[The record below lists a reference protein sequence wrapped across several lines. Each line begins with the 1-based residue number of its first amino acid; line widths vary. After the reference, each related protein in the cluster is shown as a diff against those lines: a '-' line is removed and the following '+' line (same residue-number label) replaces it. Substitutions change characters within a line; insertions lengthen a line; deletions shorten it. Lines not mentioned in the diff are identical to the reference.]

1 MSLSISLSG
10 LNAASRRFDSAAFDV
25 ARASTQRLGQPVTG
39 VEPIASVQGASGQAP
54 TPARPVPVPP
64 PAQQA
69 GAQPGPTGLAQP
81 TAEDPDLPRTMVDMI
96 TASNAV
102 LANVQ
107 AIRRQNESLDV
118 VLKLR

>member
-10 LNAASRRFDSAAFDV
+10 LSAASRRLDSAAFEV
-25 ARASTQRLGQPVTG
+25 ARASTQRIGQSVTG
-39 VEPIASVQGASGQAP
+39 AEPVAGVQGASDQAP
-54 TPARPVPVPP
+54 PP
-64 PAQQA
+64 PAPEQARQA
-69 GAQPGPTGLAQP
+69 GGRPAPAGLALP

-96 TASNAV
+96 AASNAI

-107 AIRRQNESLDV
+107 AIKRQNESLEA

>member
-10 LNAASRRFDSAAFDV
+10 LNAASRRLDAAAFDV

-39 VEPIASVQGASGQAP
+39 VETVAAVQGASGQAP
-54 TPARPVPVPP
+54 AP
-64 PAQQA
+64 PAPTQGPQA
-69 GAQPGPTGLAQP
+69 GARPGLTGLAQP
-81 TAEDPDLPRTMVDMI
+81 ATEDPDLPRTMVDMI
-96 TASNAV
+96 AASNAV

-107 AIRRQNESLDV
+107 AIRRQNESLDA

>member
-10 LNAASRRFDSAAFDV
+10 LSAASRRLDSAAFEV
-25 ARASTQRLGQPVTG
+25 ARASTQRIGQPVTG
-39 VEPIASVQGASGQAP
+39 VEPVAGVQGASGQAP
-54 TPARPVPVPP
+54 ASAPPVPA

-69 GAQPGPTGLAQP
+69 GGRPAPAGLALP

-96 TASNAV
+96 AASNAV
-102 LANVQ
+102 LANLQ
-107 AIRRQNESLDV
+107 AIKRQNESLDA